1 MNDVPDALAAAG
13 TCAPTARW
21 RLDAGPVALRRSPG
35 PVAYP
40 EALAAMEARVT
51 AIAAGEPDLLWLL
64 EHPPLYT
71 AGTSAQASDLL
82 APERFPVFKAGRGGQ
97 YTYHGPGQRIGY
109 VMMDLKRRALPPS
122 PDIRCFVHDLEE
134 WLIRTIARFG
144 IVGERREG
152 RIGIWVTDKLGREAK
167 VAALGIRVRR
177 WISFHGVALNVN
189 PDLSHFTGI
198 VPCGVSQHGV
208 TSLQALGVTATMAE
222 VDEVLEAEFRKVFED
237 RQGNCNAVLGG

>member
-1 MNDVPDALAAAG
+1 MKDILDALASPVAG
-13 TCAPTARW
+13 MPAVRW
-21 RLDAGPVALRRSPG
+21 RADAGPIAVRRTPG
-35 PVAYP
+35 QTAYP
-40 EALAAMEARVT
+40 EALAAMETRVA
-51 AIAAGEPDLLWLL
+51 AIAAGTEPDLLWLL

-97 YTYHGPGQRIGY
+97 YTYHGPGQRVAY
-109 VMMDLKRRALPPS
+109 VMMDLKRRAAPPGL
-122 PDIRCFVHDLEE
+122 DIRCFVHDLEE
-134 WLIRTIARFG
+134 WLIRTLARFG
-144 IVGERREG
+144 IMGERRAG

-167 VAALGIRVRR
+167 IAALGIRVRR

-208 TSLQALGVTATMAE
+208 TSLHALGVTATMDE
-222 VDEVLEAEFRKVFED
+222 VDAALEAEFAAVFNTTMI
-237 RQGNCNAVLGG
+237 RAAA